1 MSKLEKQRVLAALL
15 QPSLLPKAALWLQ
28 SADPNDIRGLKLL
41 AAVYKHKG
49 TKKFR
54 KGLGTTFS
62 EASFQEAYQELNR
75 RTMLSTYDSD
85 FTQDRTST
93 ALLTSAR
100 FDKFPCVQV
109 LNPEARRYLRNWIS
123 LKDSEVCVQLVL
135 STLRSILAYVN
146 YPKTLISEMKHTY
159 TDPTTQ
165 LLSKSFAFHRQN
177 RSSIGSLPPKDVPK
191 PHPARPTSQL
201 SQSFSYSDLKAR
213 KRALYKGSGQVA
225 TWLVGPQDHQTHYQE
240 QFSTPFNKY
249 ALPPLLDYH
258 TSLSLARLIPN
269 PDLRPGN

>member
-1 MSKLEKQRVLAALL
+1 MSKPEKQRVLAALL

-28 SADPNDIRGLKLL
+28 SADLNDIRGLKLL

-159 TDPTTQ
+159 TDPTAQ